1 MAVIAGST
9 IKIKR
14 STTSGAPGSLAA
26 GELAYSG
33 LTGTIDNGGDRLY
46 IGIGGNV
53 VKVGGKYFTDM
64 LDQAP
69 GTLTAS
75 SAIVVDGNK
84 KIDELYINK
93 IKLSTNAITTTT
105 ADNLILNANPG
116 KYIQIYDSTDSWYLP
131 RVRGA
136 AGQVLM
142 ITDAED
148 GKVEWQKVSTTLRV
162 TADATTDVDG
172 IDLNDDIS
180 SFNFRGDLG
189 ITTAFADNTMT
200 ISGVWATTTSLG
212 VSKFEPN
219 QFTVNATP
227 LDADRGLVS
236 IKPGFIKDTVGGMVD
251 GNTETNVEVTYSNE
265 SKLLS
270 FVVSPATLDNA
281 GTPKAGVAKFDHEFF
296 TITSETVSLA
306 AEVINNVTVA
316 GSAIGLSSNTLAFT
330 TNGIGITLSGSNAS
344 NSIDISSAYAT
355 KNVFGVAKFS
365 EDYFSFSTPGIVK
378 INAATNGT
386 DTGAGTA
393 ATLGLSRFSSTHFDV
408 SGSGFVEANSI
419 YVGNAVLTL
428 APNDTTATKD
438 LTGLNVVGVRDL
450 EIGVSNDDT
459 TGEYS
464 TIKGTGTNTNIKLQP
479 SGTGNVYIDSATLG
493 NFWYLPNNRGSGAQ
507 ETSPDDVLTINK
519 ATGQAYWRAPASS
532 FDITD
537 DGAVVKSFK
546 VGTDSLILDGSNGVV
561 TTIDKS
567 GSAVTIGIR
576 GTPASTSVRGV
587 AKFNDAF
594 FTVGSDVLDD
604 ATLGQVTINAGSITN
619 TELDNTTIGIGNTQV
634 ELGSS
639 ASVFAGL
646 NSISFSNLKIGAAST
661 ANIRDKST
669 ITTTTQNTSLY
680 LTGNGIN
687 GKVWISGAYALPNVS
702 GGNGQSLIVDNSVEG
717 GVKWATPTTV
727 LKFRGD
733 EGGVD
738 SETADRVGSVDLIN
752 GTLEINGGVGL
763 TTRLSDNTDT
773 IIVNA
778 NIAGYSSAG
787 NNALGVASFDSDFF
801 TISAEDYPSFGGAV
815 TLADAGA
822 GKGITNA
829 KLVNSTFQFGTYNV
843 STNPA
848 AALGDTITGFKKLS
862 TGITTSNLSIGESS
876 SPNYIKSTNTDGGIT
891 FATDGDGLITMYG
904 GADSWYLP
912 NDRGTAAN
920 QVLTTNYDG
929 STSWATPV
937 TTLTVRDN
945 NPSPNVAA
953 TALISGQKY
962 RITVVGST
970 TWTNANAANNVPSV
984 LGAVFLYDGSALTG
998 SGQAA
1003 LAGGEISI
1011 DLLSNALTFTSG
1023 TGNNITATGSSVIIN
1038 NLLADT
1044 DGGFGVSTYN
1054 SLQFNLAEGLVSLK
1068 AEGVEDIV
1076 GEMLGTRTNIS
1087 VTYDDNAANP
1097 GKLNFAVPFATSV
1110 SAGVASFDSG
1120 DFDITTG
1127 GQIALDGSVLKGIVL
1142 TGGTITPENN
1152 LLNLNGF
1159 IDGTGADKATAAI
1172 GITGSGT
1179 TITVKA
1185 RLANATQTGVAYFP
1199 AAQFSMTDG
1208 EVTILAAHTDSAGGA
1223 APTQKGVANF
1233 NTDQFTVTAGYVSS
1247 KTQDIGDQT
1256 IDLGGADI
1264 TEINGLTQV
1273 TAGKIEL
1280 ANNTITYRKGDG
1292 VETNGNLVLVPYGAL
1307 GSVSVSNALIKNLA
1321 TPQDDNDAATKAYV
1335 DAARSGLIV
1344 KDPVIYATQ
1353 YGPVPS
1359 ANNNG
1364 VDVYGVVDLTW
1375 VSTAPLIDG
1384 ETVSPGDRVL
1394 IKNQGATTNVGA
1406 TDHVDNGIYIW
1417 YGTTGSAPS
1426 PMGDEILVAGL
1437 ISGNRYVIS
1446 TVGSTTW
1453 TNANAANDV
1462 PGVLGDIFVYDGTPL
1477 TGSGKAKLAG
1487 WNRSPDADQ
1496 LAEVQGGMFTFV
1508 QMGTVWAD
1516 TGWVLGSDGPITVG
1530 SEAQRFVQF
1539 SAAGTI
1545 VAGKGIKKNG
1555 QDLSIDIDQ
1564 TDGNN
1569 SPFTFTGN
1577 YLDVKSDF
1585 AGGGLSLVSGVLSVG
1600 GTSNRITVGENS
1612 IDISTSYVGQASITT
1627 LGTIGSGVWNAT
1639 AVATSYG
1646 GTGLTSVNK
1655 GELLVGRVVDS
1666 TTRWQ
1671 ALSPSG
1677 NENKIL
1683 QVNSAGDDILY
1694 ADIDGGEY

>member
-14 STTSGAPGSLAA
+14 STTSGAPGTLAP

-33 LTGTIDNGGDRLY
+33 LTGNIDNGGDRLY
-46 IGIGGNV
+46 IGIGGTGASADDV
-53 VKVGGKYFTDM
+53 FTIGGKYFTDM

-69 GTLTAS
+69 GILTAS

-93 IKLSTNAITTTT
+93 IKLSSNIVSTSPDEDLIINPTGVNTNVKFYS
-105 ADNLILNANPG
+105 G
-116 KYIQIYDSTDSWYLP
+116 SDSWYLP
-131 RVRGA
+131 RARGA

-142 ITDAED
+142 ITDAND

-162 TADATTDVDG
+162 TADTGTDSNG
-172 IDLNDDIS
+172 IDLNDDAN
-180 SFNFRGDLG
+180 SFNFRGDRG
-189 ITTAFADNTMT
+189 ITTVFSDNTMT

-212 VSKFEPN
+212 VSKFDPN

-227 LDADRGLVS
+227 SDADRGKVS
-236 IKPGFIKDTVGGMVD
+236 IQDGYIKDTVGGMVD

-296 TITSETVSLA
+296 TIASETVSLA
-306 AEVINNVTVA
+306 EEVINNVTV
-316 GSAIGLSSNTLAFT
+316 GGTAIGLSSNTLAFT
-330 TNGIGITLSGSNAS
+330 TNGIGITLSGSGAS
-344 NSIDISSAYAT
+344 NAIDISGAYAT
-355 KNVFGVAKFS
+355 KAAFGVAKFS
-365 EDYFSFSTPGIVK
+365 EDYFSFTTPGIVK

-428 APNDTTATKD
+428 APNDTTATYD

-493 NFWYLPNNRGSGAQ
+493 NFWYLPNDRGSGSQ

-519 ATGQAYWRAPASS
+519 ETGQAYWRAPASS

-561 TTIDKS
+561 TTVNKT

-587 AKFNDAF
+587 AKFDPTF
-594 FTVGSDVLDD
+594 FTVGSDALDD
-604 ATLGQVTINAGSITN
+604 ATLGQVTITAGSITN
-619 TELDNTTIGIGNTQV
+619 TQLDKTTIGIGNTQV

-646 NSISFSNLKIGAAST
+646 NSISFSNLKIGAASGAT
-661 ANIRDKST
+661 IREKST

-727 LKFRGD
+727 LKFKGD

-738 SETADRVGSVDLIN
+738 SALADSIGSVDLIN
-752 GTLEINGGVGL
+752 GILEINGGVGL
-763 TTRLSDNTDT
+763 TTRLSDNDDK

-801 TISAEDYPSFGGAV
+801 TISAESLPALGGAV
-815 TLADAGA
+815 SIKANS
-822 GKGITNA
+822 ITNE
-829 KLVNSTFQFGTYNV
+829 KLENSTFQFGTYNL

-848 AALGDTITGFKKLS
+848 VALGATITGFKKLS

-891 FATDGDGLITMYG
+891 FATDGAGLITMYG
-904 GADSWYLP
+904 GADSWSIP
-912 NDRGTAAN
+912 NTRGTAAN

-929 STSWATPV
+929 TTSWATPV
-937 TTLTVRDN
+937 TTLTVRDL
-945 NPSPNVAA
+945 NPSPNIAA
-953 TALISGQKY
+953 TALISGQRY

-970 TWTNANAANNVPSV
+970 TWTNGGASANTV
-984 LGAVFLYDGSALTG
+984 GTVFTYDGDALTG

-1011 DLLSNALTFTSG
+1011 DLLSSALTFSSG
-1023 TGNNITATGSSVIIN
+1023 VGNNITAAGSSVTIN

-1044 DGGFGVSTYN
+1044 DGGFGVATYN
-1054 SLQFNLAEGLVSLK
+1054 GLQFNLAEGLVSLK
-1068 AEGVEDIV
+1068 NEGVEDIV
-1076 GEMLGTRTNIS
+1076 GDMIGNTNNIS

-1097 GKLNFAVPFATSV
+1097 GKLNFEVPFATSV
-1110 SAGVASFDSG
+1110 TAGVATFDSG

-1127 GQIALDGSVLKGIVL
+1127 GHIALDGSVLKSIAL
-1142 TGGTITPENN
+1142 TGGTLTPTNN
-1152 LLNLNGF
+1152 SISLNGF
-1159 IDGTGADKATAAI
+1159 IDGTGADKATSAI

-1185 RLANATQTGVAYFP
+1185 RLANATQTGVANFP
-1199 AAQFSMTDG
+1199 TAQFSMTDG
-1208 EVTILAAHTDSAGGA
+1208 AVTILAATTS
-1223 APTQKGVANF
+1223 TQKGVANF
-1233 NTDQFTVTAGYVSS
+1233 NTDQFIVDAGYVET
-1247 KTQDIGDQT
+1247 KTQNLGDQT

-1264 TEINGLTQV
+1264 TAINGLTQV

-1292 VETNGNLVLVPYGAL
+1292 AETNGNLVLVPYGAL

-1375 VSTAPLIDG
+1375 VSTAPVIDG

-1539 SAAGTI
+1539 SAAGTT
-1545 VAGKGIKKNG
+1545 VAGKGIKKTG
-1555 QDLSIDIDQ
+1555 QELSIDIDQ
-1564 TDGNN
+1564 TVGNN

-1585 AGGGLSLVSGVLSVG
+1585 AGAGLTLTSGVLDVV

>member
-26 GELAYSG
+26 GELAYSV

-84 KIDELYINK
+84 KINELYIDK

-162 TADATTDVDG
+162 TADTFTDADG
-172 IDLNDDIS
+172 IDLNDDNS
-180 SFNFRGDLG
+180 SFNFRGDRG
-189 ITTAFADNTMT
+189 ITTVFADNTMT

-212 VSKFEPN
+212 VSKFDPN
-219 QFTVNATP
+219 QFTVNTTP
-227 LDADRGLVS
+227 LNADRGKVS
-236 IKPGFIKDTVGGMVD
+236 IQDNYIKDTVGGMVT

-265 SKLLS
+265 SKLLN

-281 GTPKAGVAKFDHEFF
+281 GTPKAGVAKFDHDFF

-344 NSIDISSAYAT
+344 NVIDISGAYASRT
-355 KNVFGVAKFS
+355 AFGVAKFS

-428 APNDTTATKD
+428 APTDATKTYD
-438 LTGLNVVGVRDL
+438 LTGLHTVGIRNL
-450 EIGVSNDDT
+450 QIGVSNNDT
-459 TGEYS
+459 TGEFS

-479 SGTGNVYIDSATLG
+479 SGTGNVYIDNAVSG
-493 NFWYLPNNRGSGAQ
+493 DVWYLPNSRGSGSQ

-532 FDITD
+532 FNITD

-546 VGTDSLILDGSNGVV
+546 VGTDELILDGSNGVI
-561 TTIDKS
+561 TTVNKT
-567 GSAVTIGIR
+567 GSAVTIGIK

-587 AKFNDAF
+587 AKFDTAF
-594 FTVGSDVLDD
+594 FTVGTDTLDD
-604 ATLGQVTINAGSITN
+604 ATLGRVTITAGSITN
-619 TELDNTTIGIGNTQV
+619 TELDNKTIGIGNTQV

-639 ASVFAGL
+639 ASEFTGL
-646 NSISFSNLKIGAAST
+646 NSISFSNLKIGAASGAT
-661 ANIRDKST
+661 VREKST

-738 SETADRVGSVDLIN
+738 SALADRVGSVDLIN

-763 TTRLSDNTDT
+763 TTRLSDNDDT

-801 TISAEDYPSFGGAV
+801 TISAQNLPALGGAV
-815 TLADAGA
+815 SIKDNS
-822 GKGITNA
+822 ITNA
-829 KLVNSTFQFGTYNV
+829 KLENSTFQFGTYNV

-848 AALGDTITGFKKLS
+848 AALGATITGFKKLS

-891 FATDGDGLITMYG
+891 FATNGNGLITMYG
-904 GADSWYLP
+904 GDNSWSIP
-912 NDRGTAAN
+912 NTRGTAVN

-929 STSWATPV
+929 TTSWATPV
-937 TTLTVRDN
+937 TTLTVRDL

-1011 DLLSNALTFTSG
+1011 DLLSSALTFTSG

-1054 SLQFNLAEGLVSLK
+1054 SLQFNLAGGLVSLK
-1068 AEGVEDIV
+1068 SEGVEDIV
-1076 GEMLGTRTNIS
+1076 GAMLGTRTNIS
-1087 VTYDDNAANP
+1087 VTYDDNAADP
-1097 GKLNFAVPFATSV
+1097 GKLNFEVPFATSV
-1110 SAGVASFDSG
+1110 TAGVASFDSG

-1127 GQIALDGSVLKGIVL
+1127 GQIALDGSVLKAIEL

-1152 LLNLNGF
+1152 LLRLNGF
-1159 IDGTGADKATAAI
+1159 IDGTGADKATSAI

-1185 RLANATQTGVAYFP
+1185 RLANATQTGVANFP
-1199 AAQFSMTDG
+1199 TAQFSMTNG
-1208 EVTILAAHTDSAGGA
+1208 AVTILAATSS
-1223 APTQKGVANF
+1223 TQKGVANF
-1233 NTDQFTVTAGYVSS
+1233 KPDQFTVTAGYVE
-1247 KTQDIGDQT
+1247 TQKQNLGDQT

-1264 TEINGLTQV
+1264 TAINGLTQV

-1280 ANNTITYRKGDG
+1280 ANNTITYRKGAG

-1344 KDPVIYATQ
+1344 KDPVTYATQ
-1353 YGPVPS
+1353 YGPIPS

-1375 VSTAPLIDG
+1375 VSAAPVIDG
-1384 ETVSPGDRVL
+1384 EAVSPGDRVL

-1446 TVGSTTW
+1446 TVGTTTW
-1453 TNANAANDV
+1453 TNANAANNV

-1585 AGGGLSLVSGVLSVG
+1585 AGGGLTLTSGVLSVG

-1627 LGTIGSGVWNAT
+1627 VGDIGAGAWKAT
-1639 AVATSYG
+1639 AVATAYG

-1655 GELLVGRVVDS
+1655 GELLVGRVVDAA
-1666 TTRWQ
+1666 TRWQ